1 MGYLEDSSIT
11 TGLKVGSSYK
21 QDGTGKELR
30 QGPLL
35 AVLRLCMGFYKIEK
49 YVLIFAGIAT
59 K

>member
-1 MGYLEDSSIT
+1 MGYLEDISIT

-35 AVLRLCMGFYKIEK
+35 AVLRLCMG
-49 YVLIFAGIAT
+49 L
-59 K
+59 

>member
-1 MGYLEDSSIT
+1 M
-11 TGLKVGSSYK
+11 TGLKVGSNYK

-30 QGPLL
+30 QGLLL